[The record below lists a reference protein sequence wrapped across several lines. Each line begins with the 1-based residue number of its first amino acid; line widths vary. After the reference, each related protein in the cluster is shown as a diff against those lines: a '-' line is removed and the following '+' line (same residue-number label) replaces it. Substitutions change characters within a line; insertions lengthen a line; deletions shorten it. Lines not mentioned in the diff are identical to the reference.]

1 MRALATL
8 LQHHQTVLLLQGPM
22 GFFFYRFACWL
33 RAQGVQVLKVNFN
46 GGDSLFYRDQDA
58 FNYRGRME
66 DFPQWLGQL
75 LHEQQVDAMV
85 CFGDCRAYHRHAAAV
100 AKEKGTG
107 FFAFEEGYLRPDYI
121 TLEEGGVNAHS
132 PLWQDMPAQ
141 LAAQPAYEPE
151 KPKACG
157 NSFWKTA
164 FSAMAYYAAAS
175 LARPWFPHYRHHRD
189 FSVLREGLMWVR
201 SGYRKH
207 LYRWRD
213 RHQQAFIVEKLD
225 QRYFLQVLQVHND
238 SQVHHHSDFEDVPHF
253 IRYVMDSFA
262 RHAASDM
269 HLVIKH
275 HPLDRGYHHYGKL
288 ICSIARSTGLSGR
301 VHYLH
306 DVHLPTLLKHA
317 CGLVTINSTVGMQAL
332 YHGKP
337 CIVLGR
343 ALYDLPGLTHQ
354 NGLQLFWC
362 NPESVNRELYLR
374 FRASLIEN
382 TQLNGAFYG
391 RSHWMA
397 TSMSQLCRL
406 KAGINLQAR
415 ELEPLS
421 EPAVK
426 RHREKASTY

>member
-1 MRALATL
+1 M
-8 LQHHQTVLLLQGPM
+8 LLLQGPM

-33 RAQGVQVLKVNFN
+33 RAQGVRVLKVNFN
-46 GGDSLFYRDQDA
+46 GGDNLFYRDEDV
-58 FNYRGRME
+58 FNYRGRLE
-66 DFPQWLGQL
+66 DFPLWLGRL

-85 CFGDCRAYHRHAAAV
+85 CFGDCRTYHRHAAAV
-100 AKEKGTG
+100 AKEKGKG

-121 TLEEGGVNAHS
+121 TLEEDGVNAHS
-132 PLWQDMPAQ
+132 PLWQDTPAQ
-141 LAAQPAYEPE
+141 LAAHPVREPE
-151 KPKACG
+151 KPLPTG
-157 NSFWKTA
+157 NSFWKMA
-164 FSAMAYYAAAS
+164 ISAMAYYAAAS

-189 FSVLREGLMWVR
+189 FSVLREGLVWIR

-213 RHQQAFIVEKLD
+213 RHQQDFLVEKLD

-238 SQVHHHSDFEDVPHF
+238 SQVHHHSDFDDVSHF
-253 IRYVMDSFA
+253 IRHVMDSFA

-288 ICSIARSTGLSGR
+288 ISSIAASTGLSGR

-306 DVHLPTLLKHA
+306 DVHLPTLIKHA
-317 CGLVTINSTVGMQAL
+317 CGLVTINSTVGLQAL

-343 ALYDLPGLTHQ
+343 ALYDLTGLTHQ
-354 NGLQLFWC
+354 SGLQHFWR
-362 NPESVNRELYLR
+362 NPEPVSRELYLR
-374 FRASLIEN
+374 FRATLIEK

-391 RSHWMA
+391 RSHWMTA
-397 TSMSQLCRL
+397 GMSQLRQL
-406 KAGINLQAR
+406 KVVNPQAGERA
-415 ELEPLS
+415 PLAGLS
-421 EPAVK
+421 AK
-426 RHREKASTY
+426 RPRKRAKRASIH